1 MANDELYIRHI
12 LDAVAAI
19 EQYTEQLTRS
29 AFVRKDRQMVQD
41 AVIREL
47 SIIGE
52 ATKRLSKKVRGD
64 HRRLPWT
71 EITGMRDKLVHDYF
85 GVDLEVVWHT
95 VKHDLPTLKTALKT
109 YTARRR

>member
-1 MANDELYIRHI
+1 MGADQLYVQHI
-12 LDAVAAI
+12 LDAIAAI
-19 EQYTEQLTRS
+19 EQYTKRLTRT
-29 AFVRKDRQMVQD
+29 AFIRADHKMTQD

-52 ATKRLSKKVRGD
+52 ATKRLSKVMRGA
-64 HRRLPWT
+64 HRQLPWS

-95 VKHDLPTLKTALKT
+95 VKHDLPPLKTALKT
-109 YTARRR
+109 YTARHR